1 VVGLSNM
8 PRVKL
13 NLYAGLRAHI
23 GGKPSVDLEIE
34 PGQTVGELLDRL
46 GVPRGQ
52 TRILFVNS
60 RAAALSDKLT
70 GGEQIG
76 VFPAIGGG

>member
-1 VVGLSNM
+1 M

-13 NLYAGLRAHI
+13 NLYAALRAYL
-23 GGKPSVDLEIE
+23 GGKPSVELEIE
-34 PGQTVGELLDRL
+34 PGQTIGGLLDGL
-46 GVPRGQ
+46 GVPREQ
-52 TRILFVNS
+52 TRILFVNG
-60 RAAALSDKLT
+60 RAASLSDKLT